1 MFFRITCRLRSKC
14 FAVLRLLLALAVA
27 ITCRFPD
34 GALLHSVRCH
44 RCLHTIIF
52 FLKTPP
58 FFPKLIR
65 FLPLLQEPYLFIFP
79 T

>member
-1 MFFRITCRLRSKC
+1 
-14 FAVLRLLLALAVA
+14 
-27 ITCRFPD
+27 
-34 GALLHSVRCH
+34 
-44 RCLHTIIF
+44 LHTIIF